1 MKRNLFDFID
11 TPNHIGFLSME
22 EDDTRRHR
30 SRCNY
35 FDKGSKECKHANS
48 PFYTRK
54 CGGSSHCLCYEEML
68 PKSSS
73 HQTPISHPK
82 PSKHISKYKLKKMKQ
97 QEEIEGFNLEK
108 LIDDSPVETVMPINM
123 EVQIMNFDTISRT
136 IKKEFPKEVMEMT
149 KSLNDIDRALSDIVV
164 KINKQ
169 TGDFLQA
176 GNTSAAI
183 NILKEYEPFIN
194 KISFNKSCIQK
205 LIDQLS

>member
-1 MKRNLFDFID
+1 
-11 TPNHIGFLSME
+11 ME

-54 CGGSSHCLCYEEML
+54 CGGSSHCLCYEEISLNHNLLQTSISL
-68 PKSSS
+68 PS
-73 HQTPISHPK
+73 
-82 PSKHISKYKLKKMKQ
+82 PSKHISKYRLKKMKQ
-97 QEEIEGFNLEK
+97 QEEEFDLEELVDK
-108 LIDDSPVETVMPINM
+108 PVETVIPINM
-123 EVQIMNFDTISRT
+123 EVQTMNFDTISRT